1 MKTKKQI
8 NIAKQ
13 VAFKEL
19 QKYYIDSICEILGV
33 KQYTV
38 TDNVYKF
45 LSSINPPM
53 ELDFYEIMI
62 IVNNHFER

>member
-13 VAFKEL
+13 VAFEEL
-19 QKYYIDSICEILGV
+19 QKYYIDSICDILGV

-45 LSSINPPM
+45 LSSTKEPM
-53 ELDFYEIMI
+53 VLDFYEIMI